1 MANLLGVLARAR
13 RYAPLTPLE
22 RAALRLIEGLLYVA
36 LVGAA
41 TAGAQYLAG
50 PAGAGHGGLD
60 AIDWAGVARVCLAGG
75 AVAVLLAL
83 AKYFK
88 AHGDPAL
95 GQALGEA
102 VGALAERVG
111 PAPSPDPSP
120 PAAGE
125 GSHGAAGEGRQGA
138 GCGPQ

>member
-1 MANLLGVLARAR
+1 MVNLLARAR
-13 RYAPLTPLE
+13 RYEPLMPLE

-41 TAGAQYLAG
+41 TAGAQYLAD
-50 PAGAGHGGLD
+50 PAGAGLGGFG
-60 AIDWAGVARVCLAGG
+60 AVDWATVARVCLAGG

-95 GQALGEA
+95 GEALGT
-102 VGALAERVG
+102 LAERVE
-111 PAPSPDPSP
+111 PSP
-120 PAAGE
+120 PGTSPPVGDPALRGE
-125 GSHGAAGEGRQGA
+125 GE
-138 GCGPQ
+138 

>member
-1 MANLLGVLARAR
+1 MVNLLARAR
-13 RYAPLTPLE
+13 RYEQLTPLE
-22 RAALRLIEGLLYVA
+22 RAALRLVEGLLYVA

-50 PAGAGHGGLD
+50 PAGAGLGGLS
-60 AIDWAGVARVCLAGG
+60 AINWATVARVCLAGG

-95 GQALGEA
+95 GDALGMVA
-102 VGALAERVG
+102 DRVEE
-111 PAPSPDPSP
+111 PL
-120 PAAGE
+120 
-125 GSHGAAGEGRQGA
+125 
-138 GCGPQ
+138 PQPLP

>member
-1 MANLLGVLARAR
+1 MANLLARAR
-13 RYAPLTPLE
+13 RYERLTPLE
-22 RAALRLIEGLLYVA
+22 RAALRLIEGLIYVL

-50 PAGAGHGGLD
+50 PAGAGLG
-60 AIDWAGVARVCLAGG
+60 AIDWAAVARVCLAGG

-95 GQALGEA
+95 GEALGTLAGRVTPEA
-102 VGALAERVG
+102 APPSQTPAGGVVG
-111 PAPSPDPSP
+111 PSR
-120 PAAGE
+120 
-125 GSHGAAGEGRQGA
+125 H
-138 GCGPQ
+138 